1 MATWEITEP
10 QRLDFTEDV
19 THLHVALFGGR
30 LNVVGTDGPA
40 RVEVAAASELKLI
53 VTLEAGR
60 LSVRHDTAKPWPGV
74 FASLWWWLRGRH
86 KVGVDVSV
94 AVPYQTPAVLRVTA
108 GPIVVSSLHGDL
120 SVDCTS
126 GKVALLGVDG
136 QIRATVVSG
145 SIEAIGCAGNLAL
158 ETVSGEITVADSAPY
173 RLVAKTVSRSLTADL
188 DHPAHDS
195 QLPLETISGELTI
208 RIREDND
215 LFVDLSA
222 AHGRVTSSFP
232 DLSVEGR
239 WGTAA
244 ARLPRARNR
253 QPAPSALFRNISL
266 LPRP

>member
-10 QRLDFTEDV
+10 ERLDVTEDV
-19 THLHVALFGGR
+19 TRRHVALFGGR
-30 LNVVGTDGPA
+30 RNVVGTDGPA
-40 RVEVAAASELKLI
+40 RVEVAADRELKLI

-60 LSVRHDTAKPWPGV
+60 LSVRHDAANPWPGV

-94 AVPYQTPAVLRVTA
+94 AVPSQTPAVLRPPA

-173 RLVAKTVSRSLTADL
+173 RLVAKTVSGSLTADPGNPP
-188 DHPAHDS
+188 HGS
-195 QLPLETISGELTI
+195 QPTPGTNSCDLTI
-208 RIREDND
+208 
-215 LFVDLSA
+215 
-222 AHGRVTSSFP
+222 P
-232 DLSVEGR
+232 M
-239 WGTAA
+239 
-244 ARLPRARNR
+244 
-253 QPAPSALFRNISL
+253 
-266 LPRP
+266 